1 MTKQPRLREV
11 LNVRLDAPLAREIT
25 RIAGEVGQTE
35 SEVARTLLGYGIEVK
50 RRLDAPALSRA
61 FAWRDEGPD
70 EPWPGIVEI
79 EARWRPMTEEEI
91 DEHGLRPYVGYSAE
105 GDVEGG

>member
-1 MTKQPRLREV
+1 MTRQRKLKEV
-11 LNVRLDAPLAREIT
+11 LNVRLDAPLAREIA

-50 RRLDAPALSRA
+50 RRLDVSALSRP
-61 FAWRDEGPD
+61 FAWRDEEPE

-91 DEHGLRPYVGYSAE
+91 DEHRLRGYVGYSAE
-105 GDVEGG
+105 RDAEGE